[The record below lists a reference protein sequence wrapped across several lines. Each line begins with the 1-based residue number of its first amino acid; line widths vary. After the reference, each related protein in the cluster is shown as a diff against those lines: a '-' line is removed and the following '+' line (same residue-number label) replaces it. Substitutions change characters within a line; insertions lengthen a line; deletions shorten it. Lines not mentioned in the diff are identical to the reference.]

1 MREADA
7 PQSLVVRFPL
17 DRPLKMDAGVD
28 VAPLT
33 IAYQTYGTLNAQKSN
48 AVLICHA
55 LSGDQHVAS
64 DHPVTGK
71 PGWWLTMIGPGRPID
86 TDRYFVI
93 CSNVLGGCMGT
104 TGPASLNPGGMQAW
118 GLSLPVVTIR
128 DMVRAQAML
137 IDHLGID
144 TLFCVAGGVTA
155 YGVAYTFVHDIYI
168 HRRVGVDVRDR
179 PYLVWMRESHQLHH
193 TLGGE
198 PYGML
203 LPVVSAARRAEAA
216 RREAR
221 RASTRETR
229 SRL

>member
-1 MREADA
+1 MTTIILIAIGLLTFVAMEGVSYATHRWVMHGPGMVWHRSHHSPATTRFEANDLFPVVFA
-7 PQSLVVRFPL
+7 SIGFGMFLTASLV
-17 DRPLKMDAGVD
+17 GS
-28 VAPLT
+28 AP
-33 IAYQTYGTLNAQKSN
+33 
-48 AVLICHA
+48 
-55 LSGDQHVAS
+55 
-64 DHPVTGK
+64 
-71 PGWWLTMIGPGRPID
+71 
-86 TDRYFVI
+86 
-93 CSNVLGGCMGT
+93 
-104 TGPASLNPGGMQAW
+104 
-118 GLSLPVVTIR
+118 
-128 DMVRAQAML
+128 
-137 IDHLGID
+137 
-144 TLFCVAGGVTA
+144 LFCVAGGVTA